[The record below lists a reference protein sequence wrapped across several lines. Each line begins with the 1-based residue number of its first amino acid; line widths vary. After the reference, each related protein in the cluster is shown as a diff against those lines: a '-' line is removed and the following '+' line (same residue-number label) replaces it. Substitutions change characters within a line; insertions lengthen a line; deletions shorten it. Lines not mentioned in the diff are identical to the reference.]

1 MNTYFRLLS
10 YTKPY
15 VKRVILALVFLL
27 FTAILTPLSMYIVKP
42 VFDKIF
48 TNTNKPEAAH
58 WLMLLP
64 FAIIIIYFAKGICTY
79 VQIYLVRYVG
89 NRIIMDMRDQLY
101 RHITSLSM
109 SFFNNERM
117 GILQSRITN
126 DVTMVQGA
134 ISDVMSNLIG
144 SALNIIGL
152 VGLIFYLDW
161 RHALIAIIVFPIAV
175 LPITQFAK
183 KMKSSARMSQEKM
196 GEVTSVLNETLNGI
210 RVVKAFGMEKYES
223 SRFLIELRKFFD
235 YSMRGVRYSSLSSP
249 VMETIGAVGIA
260 VIVWYVGGLVMNGN
274 ITTGTFA
281 AFIGGLISLYPQIK
295 KINDMNNTIMQALAA
310 SERIFSVLDT
320 KPDIKDDPNPVEI
333 NEFNEEVEFK
343 DVSYSYVDGIEV
355 LSGINFKIR
364 KGEVFAIVGPS
375 GGGKSTLA
383 DLLARFYDVDSG
395 SVTIDGYNVKVIKT
409 ESMRKLIGIVTQE
422 TILFNDTIKNNIA
435 YGHEDID
442 DNKVIEAAKAANADE
457 FIKEMPG
464 KYNTLIGDRG
474 VRLSGGQRQRLAIA
488 RAILKNPPILILDEA
503 TSSLDS
509 HSEVLV
515 QEAINNLMQNRTTF
529 VIAHRLST
537 IRHADQIIVVE
548 KGKIVQRGNHQSL
561 MEEEGLYKKLSE
573 MQFNMAKTEEQG
585 S

>member
-1 MNTYFRLLS
+1 M
-10 YTKPY
+10 
-15 VKRVILALVFLL
+15 KRVILALIFLL

-48 TNTNKPEAAH
+48 TNPNKAEAAH
-58 WLMLLP
+58 WLAILP

-79 VQIYLVRYVG
+79 IQIYLVRYVG
-89 NRIIMDMRDQLY
+89 NRIIVDMRDQLY

-117 GILQSRITN
+117 GVLQSRITN
-126 DVTMVQGA
+126 DVTNVQGA

-144 SALNIIGL
+144 SVLNIIGL

-183 KMKSSARMSQEKM
+183 KMKSSARLSQEKM
-196 GEVTSVLNETLNGI
+196 GEVTSVLNETFNGI

-223 SRFLIELRKFFD
+223 SRFLIELRKYFD
-235 YSMRGVRYSSLSSP
+235 YTMRGVRYSSLSSP

-260 VIVWYVGGLVMNGN
+260 VIVWYVGGLVMNGHM
-274 ITTGTFA
+274 TAGTFL
-281 AFIGGLISLYPQIK
+281 AFIGGLILLYPQIK

-310 SERIFSVLDT
+310 SERIFSVLD
-320 KPDIKDDPNPVEI
+320 KRPDIKDDPHAVSMD
-333 NEFNEEVEFK
+333 EFK
-343 DVSYSYVDGIEV
+343 KEVDFKNVSYSYIKGIEV
-355 LSGINFKIR
+355 LGKINFKIK
-364 KGEVFAIVGPS
+364 KGEVFAVVGPS
-375 GGGKSTLA
+375 GAGKSTIA
-383 DLLARFYDVDSG
+383 DLLPRFYDVDSG
-395 SVTIDGYNVKVIKT
+395 SITIDGHDVKKIKI
-409 ESMRKLIGIVTQE
+409 EFLRKLIGIVTQE

-435 YGHEDID
+435 YGHEDMD
-442 DNKVIEAAKAANADE
+442 EDHVLEAAKAANAHE
-457 FIKEMPG
+457 FIKKMPE

-509 HSEVLV
+509 HSEILV
-515 QEAINNLMQNRTTF
+515 QKAINNLMKNRTTF

-548 KGKIVQRGNHQSL
+548 KGKIVQRGNHKSL
-561 MEEEGLYKKLSE
+561 MRKKGLYKKLYD
-573 MQFNMAKTEEQG
+573 MQFNMTKNE
-585 S
+585 